1 MKRYKIFDSIS
12 KAEATIDEAKSV
24 KVIIGQ
30 VTICLSR
37 YKGKF
42 YAHEHNCP
50 HQFESLAKGTINYLG
65 EIICP
70 LHSYRY
76 DLKTG
81 RECQMKT
88 RDMITYPVEIDNEGL
103 FVQLAN

>member
-1 MKRYKIFDSIS
+1 MKRYKVFDSVE
-12 KAEATIDEAKSV
+12 KAEATIAESKAIL
-24 KVIIGQ
+24 VIINSKK
-30 VTICLSR
+30 ICLSR

-42 YAHEHNCP
+42 HASENSCP
-50 HQFESLAKGTINYLG
+50 HQFESLSKGNINYIG

-81 RECQMKT
+81 RECQMRT
-88 RDMITYPVEIDNEGL
+88 RDLETYFVDINKDGL
-103 FVQLAN
+103 FVTLPN